1 MAEDNSGWEWYDNL
15 DDRLQPFA
23 LYGIF
28 FTAFLFCTILF
39 ASDFL
44 TPNVKFSGQSWH
56 SGVIGMIFFMGL
68 IVLTSIICI
77 IVRIVDFKN
86 QDSKLTAIGLV
97 IAHIIVFC
105 LSVMAFLRIFGL
117 DWFYNW

>member
-1 MAEDNSGWEWYDNL
+1 MLNS
-15 DDRLQPFA
+15 
-23 LYGIF
+23 
-28 FTAFLFCTILF
+28 
-39 ASDFL
+39 
-44 TPNVKFSGQSWH
+44 VGQSWH

-105 LSVMAFLRIFGL
+105 LSVMAFFKDFWFGL
-117 DWFYNW
+117 VL